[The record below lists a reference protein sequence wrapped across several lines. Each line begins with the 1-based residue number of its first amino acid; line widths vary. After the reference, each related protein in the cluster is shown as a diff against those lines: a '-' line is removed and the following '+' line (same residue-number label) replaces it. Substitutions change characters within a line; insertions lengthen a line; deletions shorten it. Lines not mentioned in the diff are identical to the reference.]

1 MSGTSM
7 DGLDCCYADININNN
22 NDLKFKIINYQTIP
36 FNDEIK
42 KNISKVIGSD
52 DKELILNCHN
62 KLGITFLSIVKK
74 FIGENNIEL
83 ISMHGQTISH
93 TNQVKTLQIGN
104 PEYLYEYYKVPVIY
118 DFRAKDIK
126 LGGNGAPLIPYLDWL
141 LSKKINKNILTL
153 NLGGIAN
160 IAYVPSDS
168 NRDKVIG
175 FDTGP
180 GMCLIDQYVQKHW
193 NVDFDLNGDIARKG
207 KIDFKLVK
215 KLLNHPYI
223 AKDIP
228 KSTSTEEF
236 DMIFLNT
243 IIGKNKFV
251 DKYNVLRTLVYFTAY
266 SIYSSSKLLPD
277 LNNDFMLIIN
287 GGGVYNSLLIED
299 INKEFNLIENYTSN
313 FFGIHGDT
321 KEAFLMAVMGF
332 ARYNKQY
339 NNMPSVTGAKK
350 YASYGKIYE

>member
-7 DGLDCCYADININNN
+7 DGLDCCYADINISKK

-36 FNDEIK
+36 FNTNIK

-52 DKELILNCHN
+52 KKELIINCHN
-62 KLGITFLSIVKK
+62 ELGITFLNIVKK
-74 FIGENNIEL
+74 FIGKNNIEL

-93 TNQVKTLQIGN
+93 TNQVKTLQIGS
-104 PEYLYEYYKVPVIY
+104 PEYLYEYYKVPIAY
-118 DFRAKDIK
+118 DFRTRDIE

-141 LSKKINKNILTL
+141 LSKKIDKNILTL

-168 NRDKVIG
+168 NRNEVIG

-180 GMCLIDQYVQKHW
+180 GMCLIDQYVQQHW
-193 NVDFDLNGDIARKG
+193 NLNFDSNGDLARKG
-207 KIDFKLVK
+207 KIDFKLVE
-215 KLLNHPYI
+215 KLLNHPYLS
-223 AKDIP
+223 KDIP

-236 DMIFLNT
+236 DMTYLNT
-243 IIGKNKFV
+243 LIGKYKSVN
-251 DKYNVLRTLVYFTAY
+251 KYNVLRTLVYFTAY
-266 SIYSSSKLLPD
+266 CIYSSSKLLED
-277 LNNDFMLIIN
+277 LNNDFILIIN
-287 GGGVYNSLLIED
+287 GGGTYNSLLIED
-299 INKEFNLIENYTSN
+299 IKKEFNLIEIYTSD
-313 FFGIHGDT
+313 FFGIHGDI